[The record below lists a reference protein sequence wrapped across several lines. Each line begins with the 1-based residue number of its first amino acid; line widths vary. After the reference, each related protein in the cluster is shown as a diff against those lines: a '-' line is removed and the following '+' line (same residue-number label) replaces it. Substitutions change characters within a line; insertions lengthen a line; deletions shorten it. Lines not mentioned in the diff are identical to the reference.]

1 MNSLIIN
8 RPHYL
13 VILEGVHFM
22 QVVIKNE
29 EVKTEA
35 VKIRLPFSNLTFC
48 ETEELI
54 LPFVSVCNHK
64 NLYSVCN
71 FLEE

>member
-1 MNSLIIN
+1 
-8 RPHYL
+8 
-13 VILEGVHFM
+13 M